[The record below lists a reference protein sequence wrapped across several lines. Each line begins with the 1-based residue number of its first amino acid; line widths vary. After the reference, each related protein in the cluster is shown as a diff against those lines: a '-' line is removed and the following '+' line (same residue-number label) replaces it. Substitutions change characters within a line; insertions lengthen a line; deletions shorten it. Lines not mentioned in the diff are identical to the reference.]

1 MKVYA
6 KILLVSLLLLSP
18 VKTYAQDMTH
28 VDLMSKILNSTVL
41 VRVAKDNQSSGHGSG
56 VIISADGNILTNYHV
71 IHGADTIR
79 VWLHKDKGRNYHEAK
94 VIGIDPVS
102 DLALIDIDPWPD
114 EVFNHASLEYDTTKI
129 IAGVDVYA
137 VGSPLSLNWSV
148 TKGIINSINRQSFLT
163 PYVYL
168 IQHDAVIQEGS
179 SGGPLFNTD
188 GRVIGINTYVIAPSK
203 GGIQKIQIYS
213 GMGYAVQT
221 DVIANSLMWMT
232 QGLTPDRPAMKLN
245 VINLTEDV
253 RKFILDKEGKEVPNT
268 FGIIMNFLDEDS
280 YGYKQGMR
288 NFDVI
293 VAMDGYPVND
303 MRDMA
308 TYMQNKKPYDTV
320 YLMIIRNG
328 EFQILPYKLD
338 KLAIPMEY
346 YDRDNVTTVPPNT
359 QEEEEEDIHP
369 EESDELSPFEEPEL
383 EEEDK

>member
-1 MKVYA
+1 M
-6 KILLVSLLLLSP
+6 LLVSFLLLSP

-28 VDLMSKILNSTVL
+28 VDLMSKVLNSTVL
-41 VRVAKDNQSSGHGSG
+41 VRVEKDNQSQGHGSG

-71 IHGADTIR
+71 IHGADKIR
-79 VWLHKDKGRNYHEAK
+79 VLLHKHKARNYHEAK
-94 VIGIDPVS
+94 VVGIDPVS
-102 DLALIDIDPWPD
+102 DLALIDIDPWPE

-137 VGSPLSLNWSV
+137 VGAPLSLQWSV
-148 TKGIINSINRQSFLT
+148 TKGVINSINSQSFLT

-188 GRVIGINTYVIAPSK
+188 GRVIGINTYVIAPTK
-203 GGIQKIQIYS
+203 GKIEKLQSYS

-221 DVIANSLMWMT
+221 DVIASSLMWMS
-232 QGLTPDRPAMKLN
+232 QGLTPSRPALKLN
-245 VINLTEDV
+245 VINLNDDV
-253 RKFILDKEGKEVPNT
+253 RKFILDKEGREVPNT
-268 FGIIMNFLDEDS
+268 FGIIMNFLDEDE

-308 TYMQNKKPYDTV
+308 TYMANKKPHDTV

-338 KLAIPMEY
+338 ELAIPMEY
-346 YDRDNVTTVPPNT
+346 YDRDNVSTIPPQE
-359 QEEEEEDIHP
+359 QEEEDVPPED
-369 EESDELSPFEEPEL
+369 DGELSPFEEEEL

>member
-28 VDLMSKILNSTVL
+28 VDLMSKVLNSTVL
-41 VRVAKDNQSSGHGSG
+41 VRVEKGNQSGGHGSG

-71 IHGADTIR
+71 IHGADKIR
-79 VWLHKDKGRNYHEAK
+79 VLLHKDKGRNYHEAK
-94 VIGIDPVS
+94 VVGIDPVS
-102 DLALIDIDPWPD
+102 DLALIDIDPWPE

-137 VGSPLSLNWSV
+137 VGAPLSLQWSV
-148 TKGIINSINRQSFLT
+148 TKGVINSINRQSFLT

-188 GRVIGINTYVIAPSK
+188 GRVIGINTYVIAPTK
-203 GGIQKIQIYS
+203 GKIEKLQSYS

-221 DVIANSLMWMT
+221 DVIASSLMWMS
-232 QGLTPDRPAMKLN
+232 QGLTTSRPSLKLN
-245 VINLTEDV
+245 VINLNDDV
-253 RKFILDKEGKEVPNT
+253 RKFILDKEGREVPNT
-268 FGIIMNFLDEDS
+268 FGIIMNFLDEDE
-280 YGYKQGMR
+280 YGYKEGMR

-308 TYMQNKKPYDTV
+308 TYMANKKPHDTV

-338 KLAIPMEY
+338 ELAIPMEY
-346 YDRDNVTTVPPNT
+346 YDRDNVSTIPPQE
-359 QEEEEEDIHP
+359 QEEEDVPPED
-369 EESDELSPFEEPEL
+369 DGELSPFEEEEEL